1 MPNKFLK
8 LTILVPL
15 SFNILFMFLVVICK
29 INISEINAH
38 LFFKSMS
45 CIIANFI
52 VTLKGKKMNKL
63 VHFRIN
69 YKIFETGNLNK
80 LFAPKPHKH
89 FASNDSCCC

>member
-1 MPNKFLK
+1 
-8 LTILVPL
+8 
-15 SFNILFMFLVVICK
+15 
-29 INISEINAH
+29 
-38 LFFKSMS
+38 MS